1 MWSQG
6 AAKKPKGNVPVD
18 NTGPK
23 RERMGKDGDTDLGI
37 IYVKRVPEAMKFH
50 DLTMKI

>member
-1 MWSQG
+1 
-6 AAKKPKGNVPVD
+6 VD

-37 IYVKRVPEAMKFH
+37 IYVKRVPKAMKFH
-50 DLTMKI
+50 DLTIKI